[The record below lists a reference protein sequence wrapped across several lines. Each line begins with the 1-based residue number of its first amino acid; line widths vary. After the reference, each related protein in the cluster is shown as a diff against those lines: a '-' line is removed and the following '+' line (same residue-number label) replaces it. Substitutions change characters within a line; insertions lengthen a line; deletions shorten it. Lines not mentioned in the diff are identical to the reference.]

1 MFKIALR
8 NIFRNKRRSVLT
20 GLSIAV
26 AVMIAVYLW
35 SLLTGIMDNLFDN
48 TIRMTNG
55 HVRIL
60 NTEYVKREKM
70 MPLEANIPNYI
81 PVERIAE
88 ANPNVTF
95 AAGRI
100 KFGVLME
107 YKGNNKPVFGT
118 GIVPETE
125 SNISRLDQK
134 IVQGRMIRAGQEE
147 MNIGVNLAN
156 DLGLKLGD
164 TLTIVTQTAYGSIT
178 AMNLKIVGIFSYGV
192 VSIDSRTFF
201 LPLDKAQQLLDLDN
215 SVTEIFVFIKD
226 MNKAQEVAQEIK
238 ASLEQVYP
246 GRYTA
251 KAWQDQ
257 GILFLYMGLAK
268 NMYGFIYFLV
278 LFLASFTILN
288 TMYMSVLERTK
299 EIGMMKA
306 LGLKD
311 RQIMGVVLLEA
322 LLIGTMASFI
332 GAIWGSGI
340 AYYLTVVGID
350 FTATFE
356 QMKDFNFPLSS
367 VYRAIF
373 SWGIVFFGFCMGIL
387 FSVVAA
393 IPPAFRAA
401 KMEPTE
407 ALREL

>member
-8 NIFRNKRRSVLT
+8 NIFRNKRRSALT

-26 AVMIAVYLW
+26 AVMIAIYLW
-35 SLLTGIMDNLFDN
+35 SLISGVMDNLFEN

-70 MPLEANIPNYI
+70 MPLEANIQNYKPI
-81 PVERIAE
+81 EKIAE
-88 ANPNVTF
+88 ANPNVTMT
-95 AAGRI
+95 AGRI
-100 KFGVLME
+100 KFGVLLD

-125 SNISRLDQK
+125 SKISRLDQK
-134 IVQGRMIRAGQEE
+134 IVEGRMIKAGQEE
-147 MNIGVNLAN
+147 MNIGANLAR
-156 DLGLKLGD
+156 DLGLELGD
-164 TLTIVTQTAYGSIT
+164 TLTVVTQTAYGSIS

-192 VSIDSRTFF
+192 VSIDKTTFF

-215 SVTEIFVFIKD
+215 AVTEIFVFIKD
-226 MNKAQEVAQEIK
+226 MNKAPQVAKEIK
-238 ASLEQVYP
+238 ASLNQVYP
-246 GRYTA
+246 GQYTT
-251 KAWQDQ
+251 KAWQDA
-257 GILFLYMGLAK
+257 GILSVYMGLAK
-268 NMYGFIYFLV
+268 NMYGFIYFLI

-299 EIGMMKA
+299 EIGMMKS
-306 LGLKD
+306 LGMKD
-311 RQIMGVVLLEA
+311 RQIMGVILFEA
-322 LLIGTMASFI
+322 LLIGTIASFI
-332 GAIWGSGI
+332 GAIWGSGV

-356 QMKDFNFPLSS
+356 AMGNFNFPISS

-393 IPPAFRAA
+393 IPPALRAA
-401 KMEPTE
+401 QMEPTE
-407 ALREL
+407 ALREI

>member
-1 MFKIALR
+1 M
-8 NIFRNKRRSVLT
+8 S

-26 AVMIAVYLW
+26 AVMVAVYLW

-60 NTEYVKREKM
+60 NEDYVKREKM

-81 PVERIAE
+81 PVEKIAE
-88 ANPNVTF
+88 ENPNVTM
-95 AAGRI
+95 AVGRI
-100 KFGVLME
+100 KFGVLLE
-107 YKGNNKPVFGT
+107 HKGNNKPVLGT
-118 GIVPETE
+118 GIVPKAE
-125 SNISRLDQK
+125 SQISRLDQK
-134 IVQGRMIRAGQEE
+134 IVEGRMIQEGREE
-147 MNIGVNLAN
+147 MNIGANLAR

-164 TLTIVTQTAYGSIT
+164 TLTVVTQTAYGSIT

-192 VSIDSRTFF
+192 VSIDKTTFF
-201 LPLDKAQQLLDLDN
+201 LPLSKAQQLLDLEGA
-215 SVTEIFVFIKD
+215 VTEIFVFIKD
-226 MNKAQEVAQEIK
+226 MNKAPEVAKEI
-238 ASLEQVYP
+238 QVGLDQAYP
-246 GRYTA
+246 GQYTTR
-251 KAWQDQ
+251 AWQDQ
-257 GILFLYMGLAK
+257 GILFVYMGLAR

-311 RQIMGVVLLEA
+311 RQVMGVILLEA
-322 LLIGTMASFI
+322 LLIGTIASFI

-340 AYYLTVVGID
+340 AYYLAVVGID

-356 QMKDFNFPLSS
+356 QMGNFNFPLSS

-387 FSVVAA
+387 FSVAAA
-393 IPPAFRAA
+393 IPPAIRAS

-407 ALREL
+407 ALREI